1 MSERDERKQTD
12 RRRIERKIDDIE
24 TGSHPYPGSSMAETY
39 LLAMWCPVFRR
50 HDSHSGLG
58 TELGNSSC
66 DAKGK
71 SYKCEPRRG
80 KVPMH
85 MMGADSP
92 VCSAEALVIS
102 VERRGG
108 INSKKV
114 FANREIERSDHLSA

>member
-1 MSERDERKQTD
+1 MWREGGQSRERAAAKQAPDSEPELACHRRCSTYVLTHTLRSRQEPDAGKPQVRIREGGRRKP
-12 RRRIERKIDDIE
+12 
-24 TGSHPYPGSSMAETY
+24 HPY
-39 LLAMWCPVFRR
+39 L
-50 HDSHSGLG
+50 D
-58 TELGNSSC
+58 
-66 DAKGK
+66 K

-92 VCSAEALVIS
+92 VCSAEALVMS